1 MSPKELPE
9 YMLMGD
15 DSYSINTDNM
25 FGKSSEDKN
34 LFLPNNLHEDQLG
47 DISLSLNNSE
57 DLI

>member
-15 DSYSINTDNM
+15 DSHSINTDNM

-34 LFLPNNLHEDQLG
+34 MFLPNNLHEDQLG